1 MTQPIPICGAALPL
15 SIFKMLLQYIANHH
29 RFGINGKM
37 IKYVLPT
44 IDMRTME
51 IFHVHFR
58 GMFDPVEDGKEFDY
72 RDNGKPMYENIM
84 KWLDEKEPQHE
95 VRT

>member
-15 SIFKMLLQYIANHH
+15 PIFKMLLTHIANHH
-29 RFGINGKM
+29 RFGDKGKM
-37 IKYVLPT
+37 IKYIQPT

-58 GMFDPVEDGKEFDY
+58 GMFDPVEDGKAFDY

-84 KWLDEKEPQHE
+84 NWLDEK
-95 VRT
+95 RY